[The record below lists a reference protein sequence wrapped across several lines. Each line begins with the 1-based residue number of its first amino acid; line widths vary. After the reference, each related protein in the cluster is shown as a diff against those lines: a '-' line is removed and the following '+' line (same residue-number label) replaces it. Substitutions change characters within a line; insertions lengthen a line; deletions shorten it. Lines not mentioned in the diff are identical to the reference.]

1 MARRHF
7 NRLEVEYLRMLPAI
21 DSVTESR
28 ITYSRQFQIDC
39 MRRYLQ
45 GERPTAIFTAAGLS
59 PSVIGHKR
67 IERNIARW
75 KRDESIMEKAKQPES
90 SDTPVNTTP
99 SELPEVALGKI
110 QSLVCQV
117 LSLSER
123 VEKLEHT
130 VEELR
135 KGDRG

>member
-1 MARRHF
+1 
-7 NRLEVEYLRMLPAI
+7 MLPAI

-45 GERPTAIFTAAGLS
+45 GEKPTAIFTSAGLN

-75 KRDESIMEKAKQPES
+75 KRDESIMEKAKQPKS
-90 SDTPVNTTP
+90 SDAPVNTTP

-117 LSLSER
+117 LSLNER
-123 VEKLEHT
+123 IEELERT

-135 KGDRG
+135 KGNND

>member
-1 MARRHF
+1 
-7 NRLEVEYLRMLPAI
+7 MLPAI

-45 GERPTAIFTAAGLS
+45 GEKPTAIFTSAGLS

-75 KRDESIMEKAKQPES
+75 KRDESIMEKVKQPKS
-90 SDTPVNTTP
+90 SDAPVNTTP

-117 LSLSER
+117 LSLNER
-123 VEKLEHT
+123 IEELERT

-135 KGDRG
+135 KRNND

>member
-7 NRLEVEYLRMLPAI
+7 SRLEVEYLRMLPAI

-28 ITYSRQFQIDC
+28 ITYSRQFKIDC

-45 GERPTAIFTAAGLS
+45 GEKPTAIFTSAGLS

-75 KRDESIMEKAKQPES
+75 KRDESIMEKVKQPKS
-90 SDTPVNTTP
+90 SDAPVNTTP

-117 LSLSER
+117 LSLNER
-123 VEKLEHT
+123 IEELERT

-135 KGDRG
+135 KGNND

>member
-1 MARRHF
+1 
-7 NRLEVEYLRMLPAI
+7 MLPAI

-45 GERPTAIFTAAGLS
+45 GEKPTAIFTSAGLS

-75 KRDESIMEKAKQPES
+75 KRDESIMEKAKQPKS
-90 SDTPVNTTP
+90 SDAPVNTTP

-117 LSLSER
+117 LSLNER
-123 VEKLEHT
+123 IEELERT

-135 KGDRG
+135 KGNND

>member
-1 MARRHF
+1 MARWHF
-7 NRLEVEYLRMLPAI
+7 SRLEVEYLRMLPAI

-45 GERPTAIFTAAGLS
+45 GEKPTAIFTSAGLS

-75 KRDESIMEKAKQPES
+75 KRDESIMEKVKQPKS
-90 SDTPVNTTP
+90 SDAPVNTTP

-117 LSLSER
+117 LSLNER
-123 VEKLEHT
+123 IEELERT

-135 KGDRG
+135 KRNND